1 MGSFI
6 LITPDLDMI
15 LDFTGDRNSSNTV
28 PEERWLY
35 VEIDS
40 LYNFALR
47 PYLSCVHNEVGSIRY
62 IDV

>member
-1 MGSFI
+1 
-6 LITPDLDMI
+6 MI

-62 IDV
+62 IDVYV

>member
-15 LDFTGDRNSSNTV
+15 LPAIEILVNTV
-28 PEERWLY
+28 PEVRWLY

-62 IDV
+62 IDVYV